1 MNEQEVH
8 ELLQRYFDG
17 ATSPAEERELRR
29 FFASEELPDSLM
41 LYRPMFAYFAR
52 EHAVVA
58 PPEASPAARF
68 NLRPWVIATGVA
80 ASIAVLFLVS
90 RIETS
95 RDEFKY
101 FVDGRRIYDQAAA
114 VESAAGQLQ
123 LLAAS
128 MQKARKSMDAF
139 EAVGATG
146 QSLQQLN
153 KISGALRYAEKTFSD
168 IGIYNPQE

>member
-1 MNEQEVH
+1 MNEQKIH
-8 ELLQRYFDG
+8 ELLRSYFDG
-17 ATSPAEERELRR
+17 ATSAAEERELRR
-29 FFASEELPDSLM
+29 FFASEEIPDSLM

-52 EHAVVA
+52 EHAVA
-58 PPEASPAARF
+58 PPEARPAARF
-68 NLRPWVIATGVA
+68 NLRPWVIATGIA

-101 FVDGRRIYDQAAA
+101 FVDGRRIYDRAAA